1 MHVQCMDPLA
11 LALAEEEVGGEGGG
25 GGGGSKEN
33 ILILFITCQLNTHLT
48 LAEKG
53 RRL

>member
-25 GGGGSKEN
+25 GEQREYSN
-33 ILILFITCQLNTHLT
+33 IIHNLST
-48 LAEKG
+48 
-53 RRL
+53 